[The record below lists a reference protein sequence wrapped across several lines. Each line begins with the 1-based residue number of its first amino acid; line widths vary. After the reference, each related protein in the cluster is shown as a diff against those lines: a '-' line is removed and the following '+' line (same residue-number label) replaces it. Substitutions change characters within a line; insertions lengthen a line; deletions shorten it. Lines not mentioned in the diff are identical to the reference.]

1 MPTGVI
7 LHEKPEFGDD
17 RYDSSV
23 CIIRLCDRPA
33 SPGFSS
39 SPSNMIFRSILT
51 SKSI

>member
-23 CIIRLCDRPA
+23 CIIRLCNWPA
-33 SPGFSS
+33 SLG
-39 SPSNMIFRSILT
+39 L
-51 SKSI
+51 